1 MKLAQLIVQYVAFR
15 KSLGQD
21 FESNRKRLRAFSR
34 FVGESVA
41 TDSVKPSQVAAFL
54 AGRGPITSYWHLK
67 YGTLRG
73 FFNYA
78 ITRGY
83 LSTSPLPA
91 TVPKPP
97 ARFVPHIYFR
107 GELRRLLDST
117 TSYQK
122 HKTRIVMEPHTFR
135 AILLL
140 LYGAALRVSE
150 ALSLNLADVNLE
162 EAVIVIRDTKFY
174 KTRLVPLGSDLND
187 VMTKYAKRRKRDGH
201 SQSND
206 TPFFVTRLGARISSR
221 LLRCSFHRL
230 RTHSDVRC
238 KGGPRC
244 QPRLHDLRHTA
255 AVHRLT
261 AWYRE
266 GKDVQRLLPLLST
279 FLGHVDVAST
289 QLYLTMT
296 PELLHEANQRFAQ
309 YVFGE
314 VSHG

>member
-21 FESNRKRLRAFSR
+21 FESDGKRLRAFSR

-67 YGTLRG
+67 YRTLRG

-83 LSTSPLPA
+83 LSTSPLPT

-107 GELRRLLDST
+107 EELRRLLDST

-150 ALSLNLADVNLE
+150 ALSLNLADVDLA
-162 EAVIVIRDTKFY
+162 EAVTVVRDTKFY

-187 VMTKYAKRRKRDGH
+187 VMTQYAKQRKRDGH
-201 SQSND
+201 SQSNNA
-206 TPFFVTRLGARISSR
+206 PFFVTRFGARISSR
-221 LLRCSFHRL
+221 LLRCAFQRL
-230 RTHSDVRC
+230 RTHCGVRRP
-238 KGGPRC
+238 GGRHE
-244 QPRLHDLRHTA
+244 PRLHDLRHAA

-279 FLGHVDVAST
+279 YLGHVDIAST

-296 PELLHEANQRFAQ
+296 PELLHKASQRFAK